1 MPLTLLQAGQAAT
14 VKKVTGRDEVR
25 AFLSSLGFVEG
36 GQVTVVNQ
44 MGGNVIVSVKES
56 RVALSRSMAGR
67 IMV

>member
-36 GQVTVVNQ
+36 GQVTMVNQ
-44 MGGNVIVSVKES
+44 VGGTVIVSVKEG

-67 IMV
+67 ITV

>member
-1 MPLTLLQAGQAAT
+1 MPLTLLQDGQAAT

-36 GQVTVVNQ
+36 GQVTMVNQ
-44 MGGNVIVSVKES
+44 VGGTVIVSVKES

-67 IMV
+67 ITV

>member
-1 MPLTLLQAGQAAT
+1 MPLTLLQTGQAAT

>member
-14 VKKVTGRDEVR
+14 VQKVTGRDEVR

-36 GQVTVVNQ
+36 GQVTMVNQ
-44 MGGNVIVSVKES
+44 VGGTVIVSVKES

-67 IMV
+67 ITV

>member
-36 GQVTVVNQ
+36 GQVTMVNQ
-44 MGGNVIVSVKES
+44 VGGTVIVSVKES
-56 RVALSRSMAGR
+56 WVALSRSMAGR
-67 IMV
+67 ITV

>member
-36 GQVTVVNQ
+36 GQVTMVNQ
-44 MGGNVIVSVKES
+44 VGGTVIVSVKES

-67 IMV
+67 ITV

>member
-36 GQVTVVNQ
+36 GQVTMVNQ
-44 MGGNVIVSVKES
+44 VGGTVIVSVKES
-56 RVALSRSMAGR
+56 RVTLSRSMAGR
-67 IMV
+67 ITV

>member
-1 MPLTLLQAGQAAT
+1 MPLTLLQTGQAAT

-44 MGGNVIVSVKES
+44 MGGNVIVSVKDT